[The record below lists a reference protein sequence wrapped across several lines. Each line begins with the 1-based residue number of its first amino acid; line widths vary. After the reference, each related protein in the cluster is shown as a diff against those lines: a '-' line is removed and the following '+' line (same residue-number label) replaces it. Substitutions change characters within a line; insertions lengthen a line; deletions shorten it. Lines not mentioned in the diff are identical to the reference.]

1 MTRTLLIIALHAV
14 LTTGCPLS
22 ASAQRLAVE
31 STTVDVGKTN
41 FCTPVT
47 AKFELRN
54 KGLRHLHISSVKT
67 SCGCTLVDFPK
78 KGISAGERFTI
89 SMTYD
94 ARMLGHFAKQALV
107 YSNGS
112 KEPVMLTMKGMVV
125 SDWEDYSDSYPYA
138 FGLMLADVNNI
149 EFDDV
154 NAGDH
159 PEAVIHVVNNGEEA
173 MTPNVLHLP
182 PYLTA
187 LATPEKLL
195 PGKKGKVTLMLNT
208 DKLHDYGLTQT
219 SIYLA
224 RQLGE
229 KVSSANEIPVSVV
242 LLPKLVATDANAPTM
257 LLSADTLRFDA
268 RHKSNSITITNTGQS
283 ALKISSL
290 QMFTAGLKVT
300 LGKRELQPQEST
312 KLKVRIDRHKLL
324 NARSRPRVLMITNSP
339 DRPKVVITIKV
350 D

>member
-1 MTRTLLIIALHAV
+1 MV
-14 LTTGCPLS
+14 CPLT
-22 ASAQRLAVE
+22 AAAQRLAVE
-31 STTVDVGKTN
+31 STTVDVGMTN

-54 KGLRHLHISSVKT
+54 KGLRHLNISSVKT
-67 SCGCTLVDFPK
+67 SCGCTLVDYPK
-78 KGISAGERFTI
+78 KGVSAGEHFTI

-94 ARMLGHFAKQALV
+94 ARMLGHFTKQALV

-112 KEPVMLTMKGMVV
+112 KEPVLLTMKGMVV
-125 SDWEDYSDSYPYA
+125 SDWEDFSVSYPYA
-138 FGLMLADVNNI
+138 FGLMLADTNVI

-159 PEAVIHVVNNGEEA
+159 PEAVIHLANNGEETI
-173 MTPNVLHLP
+173 TPNVLHLP

-195 PGKKGKVTLMLNT
+195 PGKKGKVTLMLDT

-229 KVSSANEIPVSVV
+229 KVSNDNEIPVSVV
-242 LLPKLVATDANAPTM
+242 LLPKLEATADNAPAM
-257 LLSADTLRFDA
+257 RLSADTLSFDA
-268 RHKSNSITITNTGQS
+268 RHKSDVITITNTGQ
-283 ALKISSL
+283 APLKISSL
-290 QMFTAGLKVT
+290 QMFTAGMKVT

-312 KLKVRIDRHKLL
+312 KLKVTIDRHKLL
-324 NARSRPRVLMITNSP
+324 AARSKPRVLMITNNP

-350 D
+350 E

>member
-1 MTRTLLIIALHAV
+1 MTRKQLLIPLLTTLLTA
-14 LTTGCPLS
+14 CPPT
-22 ASAQRLAVE
+22 ATAQKLVVE
-31 STTVDVGKTN
+31 STTVDVGKTS

-54 KGLRHLHISSVKT
+54 KGSRHLNISSVKT
-67 SCGCTLVDFPK
+67 SCGCTLADYPK
-78 KGISAGERFTI
+78 KSIGAGDKFTI
-89 SMTYD
+89 SLTYD
-94 ARMLGHFAKQALV
+94 ARMLGHFVKQAMV

-112 KEPVMLTMKGMVV
+112 KNPITLRMKGMVV
-125 SDWEDYSDSYPYA
+125 SDWEDFSATYPYA
-138 FGLMLADVNNI
+138 FGLMLADANVI

-159 PEAVIHVVNNGEEA
+159 PEADIHIVNNGEET

-195 PGKKGKVTLMLNT
+195 PGKKGKVTLMLDS

-229 KVSSANEIPVSVV
+229 KVSSNNEIPVSVV
-242 LLPKLVATDANAPTM
+242 LLPKMEATDSNAPAM
-257 LLSADTLRFDA
+257 VLSADTLLFDA
-268 RHKSNSITITNTGQS
+268 RHKSNTITITNSGQS
-283 ALKISSL
+283 VLKISSL
-290 QMFTAGLKVT
+290 QMFTAGMKVT
-300 LGKRELQPQEST
+300 LGKRELQPQETT
-312 KLKVRIDRHKLL
+312 KLKVSIERHKLL
-324 NARSRPRVLMITNSP
+324 AARSKPRVLMITNAP
-339 DRPKVVITIKV
+339 DHPKVVINIRV
-350 D
+350 E